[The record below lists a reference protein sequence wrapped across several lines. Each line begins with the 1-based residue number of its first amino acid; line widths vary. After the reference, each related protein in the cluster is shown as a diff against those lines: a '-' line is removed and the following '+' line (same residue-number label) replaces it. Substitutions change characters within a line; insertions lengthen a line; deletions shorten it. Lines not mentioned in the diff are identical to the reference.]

1 MNTDGPSP
9 TFLQLNPNTSLA
21 YLPPNIAD
29 QLEATRYLSVAV
41 LGIFIWDILCS
52 LSQDYR
58 LVTRHSLTIPTLAY
72 FVSRVT
78 SLAHILAT
86 TLFHVASFQSCTIL
100 PILIGIFW
108 AIAIPSTS
116 LLFFFRVRA
125 VYSGYRPVI
134 CTFVT
139 LWLINLAGSI
149 TVPFALTAGK
159 IDPTNFCII
168 KAVKSFSSA
177 GIIATACY
185 DTLVF
190 FAVSWKIVT
199 KSAMGGKTQ
208 LFLRGRHLPQV
219 SKELL
224 RGGQQYYFLTVGGN
238 IILMALLLAP
248 SVPPVIRDMF
258 PVLNMALENSM
269 ACRVFRNIKLGN
281 HGSPKSSDGGQL
293 LPPTSN
299 SNPSWVRSAKFEGKE
314 SKLGALPLVVMTKT
328 VESFVGE
335 AATLSE
341 EPHHMDNS
349 LSMA

>member
-1 MNTDGPSP
+1 MRTS
-9 TFLQLNPNTSLA
+9 LQLHYSMVSFFL
-21 YLPPNIAD
+21 YCRSSQSD
-29 QLEATRYLSVAV
+29 SRHQVA
-41 LGIFIWDILCS
+41 
-52 LSQDYR
+52 
-58 LVTRHSLTIPTLAY
+58 P
-72 FVSRVT
+72 
-78 SLAHILAT
+78 
-86 TLFHVASFQSCTIL
+86 FQSCTIL

-134 CTFVT
+134 FTFVT

-199 KSAMGGKTQ
+199 KSAMGGKAQ
-208 LFLRGRHLPQV
+208 LFLRGQNLPQV

-224 RGGQQYYFLTVGGN
+224 RGGQQYYL
-238 IILMALLLAP
+238 
-248 SVPPVIRDMF
+248 
-258 PVLNMALENSM
+258 
-269 ACRVFRNIKLGN
+269 
-281 HGSPKSSDGGQL
+281 
-293 LPPTSN
+293 
-299 SNPSWVRSAKFEGKE
+299 
-314 SKLGALPLVVMTKT
+314 
-328 VESFVGE
+328 
-335 AATLSE
+335 
-341 EPHHMDNS
+341 
-349 LSMA
+349 